1 MSEGD
6 LDLSGFG
13 AAPERRVDVSPPKK
27 STKKQPK
34 KQPKGGEAGAR
45 GASAAAANASSAKAA
60 PRAPTPAEG
69 ASAAK
74 AARRAPTPAEA
85 PSGRKRRVNVS
96 LPVEL
101 SLRFTEAADRE
112 DRYLTDMVLDAY
124 REHFAGIREEIL
136 AQRGDLEIPFR
147 PRRHKMV
154 SGRVT
159 HMLYLAGPEVA
170 VLDASAVE
178 VGLTRSELI
187 ARLLDRDLG

>member
-1 MSEGD
+1 MSDGD

-27 STKKQPK
+27 KSTKKQPRK
-34 KQPKGGEAGAR
+34 KKPTA
-45 GASAAAANASSAKAA
+45 AKAPQKKA
-60 PRAPTPAEG
+60 PAPAEG
-69 ASAAK
+69 ASAAR
-74 AARRAPTPAEA
+74 AARKAPSPAKA

-124 REHFAGIREEIL
+124 RDHFAGFREEIL

-147 PRRHKMV
+147 PRRRKTV

-170 VLDASAVE
+170 VLDASAAE